1 MYQLL
6 NTLYVTT
13 PGAYLRLDHD
23 TVKVQIEQETVLQVP
38 LLHLGGIVCIGR
50 VDMSAALM
58 QRCATDGRSVVFH
71 DGRGR
76 FTARVVGP
84 TGGNVLLRRAQH
96 EALSSPEAVGAISR
110 NIVAGK
116 LQNSRQVLLRGA
128 RETVDDSERDRLRT
142 AAMTLADVLR
152 RLAGSDDPQR
162 IRGLEGEAARA
173 YFRVFGTLVR
183 ADREMFNFSGRVRRP
198 PIGRVN
204 ALLSFYYALLLND
217 CVAAAESVG
226 LDPQVGYLHTLR
238 PGRPALALDLMEELR
253 SVIADRLVLTLI
265 NRRQIAPGDFDEQPG
280 GAMRLTD
287 KARKTVVAAYQKRKQ
302 EELTHPMLD
311 RQVPLGLI
319 PHIQARLLARHL
331 RGDLENY
338 PPFLAR

>member
-23 TVKVQIEQETVLQVP
+23 TVKVEIERETALRVP
-38 LLHLGGIVCIGR
+38 LLHLGGIVCMGR
-50 VDMSAALM
+50 VNMTSALM
-58 QRCATDGRSVVFH
+58 QRCAADGRSVVFH

-76 FTARVVGP
+76 FRARVVGP

-96 EALSSPEAVGAISR
+96 EALSDGNRVGAISR

-116 LQNSRQVLLRGA
+116 IQNSRQVLLRAG
-128 RETVDDSERDRLRT
+128 REAQSDDDREPLGR
-142 AAMTLADVLR
+142 ASDQLADVLR
-152 RLAGSDDPQR
+152 RLEGVDDPGQ
-162 IRGLEGEAARA
+162 IRGYEGEAARS
-173 YFRVFGTLVR
+173 YFQVFGRMIR
-183 ADREMFNFSGRVRRP
+183 ADRERFEFNGRVRRP
-198 PIGRVN
+198 PVGRVN

-253 SVIADRLVLTLI
+253 SIIADRLVLTLV
-265 NRRQIAPGDFDEQPG
+265 NRRQIAPDDFEERPG

-287 KARKTVVAAYQKRKQ
+287 DARKRVIVAYQKRKQ
-302 EELTHPMLD
+302 DELNHPLLE
-311 RQVPLGLI
+311 RQLPLGLV
-319 PHIQARLLARHL
+319 PHVQARLLARHL
-331 RGDLENY
+331 RGDLESY
-338 PPFLAR
+338 PPFLSR